1 MRKIDDDNKT
11 VPRCSNN
18 GSPFGT
24 CCQAGDASEQE
35 QTASVGCM
43 SCGVVCCCSFRF
55 RQDLKNNVHLLCVR
69 NNGRNF

>member
-18 GSPFGT
+18 GPFGT
-24 CCQAGDASEQE
+24 CYQAGDDSEQE

-55 RQDLKNNVHLLCVR
+55 RQDWKNSLHNNKTMNNVWV
-69 NNGRNF
+69 